1 MSFPHRFTALISALL
16 FTVASLF
23 SCGSKDSKSITAYPE
38 MTVTFFDVGK
48 ADSIVI
54 NTENSTVIIDCGEKG
69 DGKEIVQFLEDKGIT
84 TVDYLIITHY
94 DKDHVGGASKV
105 IKSLDVKN
113 VLAPDY
119 DEESDEVEKY
129 QKALAGKNITPQR
142 LTSDISFELDGA
154 SYDIIAPEE
163 TFYGEDNDNDFSLV
177 TKMVYHD
184 VSFLFTGDAM
194 EQRLDE
200 IMDIGKCNLLKVP
213 YHGRKLD
220 NFKDFLQNVQPDCAV
235 VCTSANEFSSKT
247 ENALSDLNI
256 KTYATCYNGRITAS
270 SNGVDL
276 SISTEK

>member
-1 MSFPHRFTALISALL
+1 
-16 FTVASLF
+16 
-23 SCGSKDSKSITAYPE
+23 

-276 SISTEK
+276 SISSEK

>member
-16 FTVASLF
+16 FTGASLF

-220 NFKDFLQNVQPDCAV
+220 NFTDFLQNVQPDCAV

-276 SISTEK
+276 SISSEK